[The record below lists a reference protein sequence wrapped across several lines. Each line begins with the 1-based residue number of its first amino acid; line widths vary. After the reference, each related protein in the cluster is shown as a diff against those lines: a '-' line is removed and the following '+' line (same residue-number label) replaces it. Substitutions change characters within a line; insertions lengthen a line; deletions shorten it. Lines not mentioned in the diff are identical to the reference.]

1 MSDNTQSRLGNA
13 WVGALSEDDQTNW
26 PICKQHR
33 LWGSGSNSAKSVR
46 NGDEFFIWKS
56 GQAGGW
62 LAHCRV
68 TSDARRPSAAEP
80 APWPDGREYKWIF
93 GIQVLR
99 EASTPF
105 NPRSTDGVQ
114 NLTGILN
121 VRLSQFP
128 KLTAEQATNIRS
140 LIGGLEIPID
150 DRLGEREKADDLH
163 EEEIRQRTLDGPV
176 AREQLIQARRGQGV
190 FKQNVLLFEQ
200 SCRVTGLR
208 AIDHLRASHIKP
220 WSKSTDEEKIDG
232 HNGLLLS
239 PHIDHL
245 FDRGW
250 ITFMD
255 EGQLKPS
262 PRLDPLV
269 FSSWRIEPD
278 RHQRPFMPKQCEFLE
293 YHRSVVFVS

>member
-1 MSDNTQSRLGNA
+1 MNDTALPRLGNA

-26 PICKQHR
+26 QICMQHG

-46 NGDEFFIWKS
+46 KGDEFFVWKS
-56 GQAGGW
+56 GREGGW
-62 LAHCRV
+62 LAHCQV
-68 TSDARRPSAAEP
+68 TSDPRRPSASEP

-93 GIQVLR
+93 GIRVLR

-105 NPRSTDGVQ
+105 NPRSTKGVQ

-128 KLTAEQATNIRS
+128 KLTAEQATNVRS
-140 LIGGLEIPID
+140 LIGGLEIPFA
-150 DRLGEREKADDLH
+150 DRLGERERADDLH
-163 EEEIRQRTLDGPV
+163 EAEIQQRAFDGPV
-176 AREQLIQARRGQGV
+176 AREQLTQARRGQGV
-190 FKQNVLLFEQ
+190 FKQNVLLFEK

-208 AIDHLRASHIKP
+208 AVAHLRASHIKP
-220 WSKSTDEEKIDG
+220 WSHSTDEEKIDG

-262 PRLDPLV
+262 PRLDSLV
-269 FSSWRIEPD
+269 FSTWRIEPD
-278 RHQRPFMPKQCEFLE
+278 RHQRSFLAKQCEFLE
-293 YHRSVVFVS
+293 YHREVVFQV